1 MQRKGFGRKL
11 MRSAVEYLQSRGHT
25 GLFVGLDPAND
36 EAKKFY
42 ARLGFRR
49 IEIKGE
55 LWALDFD
62 QFIL

>member
-1 MQRKGFGRKL
+1 